1 MCQRGRIGRP
11 DLVNSIKYLI
21 KEIMPIKWNSF
32 KKHTLDFLNPPQTG
46 MSVKFS
52 QPDKKKV
59 HKKTITPIMFG
70 GKDSI
75 LPVCLEQDKIFA
87 LTTSTQCLTRV
98 SHQQDLKHN

>member
-1 MCQRGRIGRP
+1 
-11 DLVNSIKYLI
+11 
-21 KEIMPIKWNSF
+21 
-32 KKHTLDFLNPPQTG
+32 
-46 MSVKFS
+46 
-52 QPDKKKV
+52 
-59 HKKTITPIMFG
+59 MFG